1 MNLHRTTGKPDWES
15 IKVSQHNGFQ
25 KVAAATNGIITPANV
40 ITVIGLGIVIY
51 GLILILNQQYWWGL
65 ILLAVGRLLDIVD
78 GVVANS
84 TGTKSPLGELMDAA
98 VDKIGTLL
106 TIIVLFI
113 AASEQWWAILLILI
127 PQLITPF
134 VTLYK
139 KKKNVEIHPTRQGK
153 LSMATAWVGIVGL
166 FVMKATEGASFAPAL
181 SVIVFGFVIVSFI
194 LGVYALWQYAT
205 DRT

>member
-1 MNLHRTTGKPDWES
+1 MNLHRTSGKPDWES
-15 IKVSQHNGFQ
+15 VKPSRRNGFQ
-25 KVAAATNGIITPANV
+25 KIAAATSGIVTPANV
-40 ITVIGLGIVIY
+40 ITIIGLGLVVY
-51 GLILILNQQYWWGL
+51 GLYLILNQQYWIGL
-65 ILLAVGRLLDIVD
+65 ILVAVGRLLDIVD

-106 TIIVLFI
+106 TIVVLYI
-113 AASEQWWAILLILI
+113 AATEKWWAITLILI

-139 KKKNVEIHPTRQGK
+139 KRKRVEIHPTRQGK
-153 LSMATAWVGIVGL
+153 LSMATAWVGITGI
-166 FVMKATEGASFAPAL
+166 FVMKATDGASFAPVLMFVVYA
-181 SVIVFGFVIVSFI
+181 FVIVSFV
-194 LGVYALWQYAT
+194 LGTIALWQYAT